1 MRRLLLALAL
11 AATACGGDTNDGDP
25 AIAAEAA
32 GQRLT
37 TEELGQFLAK
47 AKPEALNAGLA
58 GFVARVW
65 VDYTLLS
72 QAVAKGI
79 SLTDSAALAAALV
92 TPARQETVRL
102 WHDTLVA
109 RRPALDPSQADTVY
123 AQDSVRVL
131 QHILLLL
138 RENMPAQ
145 ELANVRTTADS
156 LLTAARAG
164 ADFAALARAASKD
177 TNTAQ
182 NGGYLP
188 PRPRGTWVQPMDQV
202 GWGLKPGEVSGL
214 VVTPFGVHILRRPP
228 VDEVRTPLLQWRQ
241 ARLTARLDSLH
252 VDSLLTA
259 NATEVAAFA
268 ADTIRAIAAWR
279 TPPSGSATPLVTAK
293 AGSLTRGDVEHV
305 LAALPPET
313 LEQMTQFPDSQAKLL
328 ARDFAATM
336 LLQKQAEAAGLRLN
350 DAQRQQLASFYVGEL
365 EQVRELAG
373 LKDPALTDPSRPVTE
388 REKVAARKTMEVV
401 GMFVG
406 GQRRY
411 RPMQPGLAA
420 TLRLRYPYSLSP
432 AGIRGA
438 VEVARKA
445 QVKAAQDSAAK

>member
-1 MRRLLLALAL
+1 MRRLLLVLGL
-11 AATACGGDTNDGDP
+11 AAACGGDTTDGDP

-79 SLTDSAALAAALV
+79 SFTDSAAVAAALA
-92 TPARQETVRL
+92 TPLRQETVRV
-102 WHDTLVA
+102 WHDSLVA
-109 RRPALDPSQADTVY
+109 RRPALDSTQADTVY
-123 AQDSVRVL
+123 ARDSVRVL
-131 QHILLLL
+131 QHILLPL
-138 RENMPAQ
+138 RQNMPAQ
-145 ELANVRTTADS
+145 ELANLRTTADS
-156 LLTAARAG
+156 LLTAARGG
-164 ADFAALARAASKD
+164 ANFAALARAASKD
-177 TNTAQ
+177 TTTAS

-188 PRPRGTWVQPMDQV
+188 ARPRGAWVQQIDQV

-214 VVTPFGVHILRRPP
+214 VVTPFGVHIVRRPP
-228 VDEVRTPLLQWRQ
+228 VDEVRAPLLQWRQ
-241 ARLTARLDSLH
+241 ARVTAQLDSLH
-252 VDSLLTA
+252 VDSLLAA

-268 ADTIRAIAAWR
+268 PDTIRAVAAWR
-279 TPPSGSATPLVTAK
+279 TPPTGSATPLVTAK
-293 AGSLTRGDVEHV
+293 AGNLTRADVEQM

-313 LEQMTQFPDSQAKLL
+313 LEQIAQFPDSQAKLL

-336 LLQKQAEAAGLRLN
+336 LLQKQAEAAGFALGE
-350 DAQRQQLASFYVGEL
+350 AQRQQLAGYYLGEL
-365 EQVRELAG
+365 DQVRELAG
-373 LKDPALTDPSRPVTE
+373 LKDPALTDPARPASE
-388 REKVAARKTMEVV
+388 REKLAASKTMDVV
-401 GMFVG
+401 AMFVG

-420 TLRLRYPYSLSP
+420 SLRLRYPYSLSP
-432 AGIRGA
+432 AGIRAA
-438 VEVARKA
+438 VEVARKV
-445 QVKAAQDSAAK
+445 QVKAAQDSAAN